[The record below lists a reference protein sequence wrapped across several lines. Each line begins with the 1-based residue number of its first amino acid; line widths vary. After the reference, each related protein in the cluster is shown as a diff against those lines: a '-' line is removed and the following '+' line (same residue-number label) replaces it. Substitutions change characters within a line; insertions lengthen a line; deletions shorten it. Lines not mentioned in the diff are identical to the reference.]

1 MFPPSRV
8 ARTVHRP
15 CRPRGTGPR
24 WAEQSTAAIAFE
36 EVDMSSAKGLEGVV
50 VGQTRLSWIDG
61 AAGEL
66 IYGGYDI
73 DDLARNT
80 TFEEVCYLLWNGEL
94 PNRAQLDELKGQL
107 AAHARLRPEILELIR
122 AFPKDADPMA
132 ALRTVA
138 SALGMYDA
146 DSDNITD
153 AAVREKSVFLTAQF
167 PTAVAAYDRVRNGK
181 EPVDPKPGLGF
192 AANFLYMLNGEEA
205 SEIRCRTMDAA
216 LVLHAEHGMNASTFA
231 ARVTAGTLSDVYSA
245 ITSAIGTLKGPSH
258 GGANVEVMN
267 MLREIDESG
276 QDPAEWVQGALGS
289 GKRIM
294 GFGHRVYK
302 ATDPRATV
310 LRELADQIMAEAGE
324 TRWLDLSDR
333 IRAVMAEEMEKK
345 GKKIYP
351 NVDFFSASVYTTLG
365 IGMDLFTA
373 VFAIARTPGWTAHLL
388 EQYADNRLIRPSSE
402 YVGPRGL
409 KVKPID
415 ER

>member
-1 MFPPSRV
+1 M
-8 ARTVHRP
+8 
-15 CRPRGTGPR
+15 
-24 WAEQSTAAIAFE
+24 
-36 EVDMSSAKGLEGVV
+36 SAKGLEGVS
-50 VGQTRLSWIDG
+50 VGKSRLSWIDG
-61 AAGEL
+61 EKGEL
-66 IYGGYDI
+66 IYGGYEI

-80 TFEEVCYLLWNGEL
+80 TFEEVCYLLWNGSL
-94 PNRAQLDELKGQL
+94 PTRDQLEELKRQFAAERTL
-107 AAHARLRPEILELIR
+107 APELVDMLR
-122 AFPKDADPMA
+122 AFPRDADPMA
-132 ALRTVA
+132 ALRTAV

-146 DSDNITD
+146 AADDITE
-153 AAVREKSVFLTAQF
+153 AEVRRKSLLLTAKS
-167 PTAVAAYDRVRNGK
+167 PVIVAAYDRIRRGL
-181 EPVDPKPGLGF
+181 EPVEPRADLGE
-192 AANFLYMLNGEEA
+192 AANFLYMLNGEIA
-205 SEIRCRTMDAA
+205 NDTRCRTMDVA

-276 QDPAEWVQGALGS
+276 QDPAEWVRGALGG

-310 LRELADQIMAEAGE
+310 LRELADKIMAEAGE
-324 TRWLDLSDR
+324 TKWLDLSDR
-333 IRAVMAEEMEKK
+333 IRAVMAEEMEAK

-373 VFAIARTPGWTAHLL
+373 VFAIARMPGWTAHLL
-388 EQYADNRLIRPSSE
+388 EQYADNRLIRPTSE
-402 YVGPRGL
+402 YVGPRDL
-409 KVKPID
+409 KVTPID